1 MLIGLSL
8 LVVKVEMLF
17 LHGLLG
23 VELLLIDF
31 KNLGFSVAHGYWSA
45 RFYLSS
51 NIVDLVLGHLL
62 SLWLEKLALKLKP
75 FIVSWLLL
83 RGIILVNL
91 SLEKLVL
98 VS

>member
-1 MLIGLSL
+1 
-8 LVVKVEMLF
+8 MLF

-31 KNLGFSVAHGYWSA
+31 KNLRFSVAHGNWSA
-45 RFYLSS
+45 RSYLSS
-51 NIVDLVLGHLL
+51 NIMGLVLGHLL

-75 FIVSWLLL
+75 FVVSGLLL
-83 RGIILVNL
+83 RGVILVYL
-91 SLEKLVL
+91 GLEKLVL